1 MELEKAQEQEQ
12 DGLLTPSD
20 AAIYLSMTPRF
31 LEVRRHLG
39 DGPRY
44 VRISSRAIRYFRS
57 DLKAWCQ
64 ARRRTSTSDPGPSG
78 EASL

>member
-1 MELEKAQEQEQ
+1 MEQEQEQ

-39 DGPRY
+39 DGPPF

-57 DLKAWCQ
+57 DLREWAE
-64 ARRRTSTSDPGPSG
+64 ARRRTSTSDPGPAG
-78 EASL
+78 DER